1 MLIIFVLIKI
11 IYLNK
16 EFYSQMRG
24 STLIIVSKKLSP
36 HHPPIMTQEKITEAF
51 GLMNPY
57 QIKDRI
63 IFYKG

>member
-1 MLIIFVLIKI
+1 
-11 IYLNK
+11 
-16 EFYSQMRG
+16 MRG